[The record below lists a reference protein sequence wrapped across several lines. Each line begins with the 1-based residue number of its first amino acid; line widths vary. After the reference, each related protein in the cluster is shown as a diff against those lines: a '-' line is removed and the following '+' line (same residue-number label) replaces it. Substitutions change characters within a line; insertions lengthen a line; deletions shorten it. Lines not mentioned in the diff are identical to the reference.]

1 MTKFILCL
9 FMLLFPVIT
18 TAQNFSPI
26 NIVTGEWPP
35 YTSEREDGYGLATK
49 IVRAA
54 FNDMGY
60 EPQISFLPFYLG
72 YDLVKKGKIKATYP
86 YFKND
91 VRSKEMYY
99 SEPLIEVENV
109 VFYIKEKFPT
119 AEMINNPR
127 QLGKYKIG
135 FVKGYSYFEEA
146 RAALKNTAEFKTEL
160 TAFKMLLNGKIDFL
174 PATKEVGQAILRRH
188 FNDVQHKFGYLPGVT
203 SKQHVYLI
211 ASKRN
216 PGNKSFIDQFNT
228 SLERINTE
236 GIYNQILETFDFE
249 NGGTRLVRLNGLD
262 SFPMIRAR
270 ENKEDDDAYILPR
283 GTRAIVLEW
292 SERFLKKGKF
302 KMYDE
307 MFNLTRVRIIE
318 GPLKGKVLF
327 VENMYIEF
335 E

>member
-1 MTKFILCL
+1 MKKLIIYG
-9 FMLLFPVIT
+9 LLLIIPIIT
-18 TAQNFSPI
+18 TAQNFKPI
-26 NIVTGEWPP
+26 NVVTGEWPP
-35 YTSEREDGYGLATK
+35 YSSEKESGYGLATK
-49 IVRAA
+49 IVRAVL
-54 FNDMGY
+54 NDMGY
-60 EPQISFLPFYLG
+60 EPQLSFLPFYLG

-86 YFKND
+86 YFRND
-91 VRSKEMYY
+91 VRLKAMYY

-109 VFYIKEKFPT
+109 VFYIKEKLPN
-119 AEMINNPR
+119 AELINNPR
-127 QLGKYKIG
+127 QLDKYKIG

-146 RAALKNTAEFKTEL
+146 RTGWKNTVEFKTEL

-174 PATKEVGQAILRRH
+174 PATKEVGQAILRMH
-188 FNDVQHKFGYLPGVT
+188 FNDVQHKFGYLPGIT

-211 ASKRN
+211 VSKQN
-216 PGNKSFIDQFNT
+216 PGNKAFINQFNA
-228 SLERINTE
+228 SLKRIKTE
-236 GIYNQILETFDFE
+236 GIYDQILDTHDLE

-270 ENKEDDDAYILPR
+270 ENRDDDDAYILPR
-283 GTRAIVLEW
+283 GTRAIVLQW